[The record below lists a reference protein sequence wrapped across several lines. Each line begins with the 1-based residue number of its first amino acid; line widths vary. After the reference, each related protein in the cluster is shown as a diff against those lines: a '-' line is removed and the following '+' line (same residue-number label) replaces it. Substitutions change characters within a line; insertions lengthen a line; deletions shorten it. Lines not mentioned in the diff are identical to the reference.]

1 MRYTAGSATISSTAS
16 LESDAVHSW
25 KRYYLQYRKFREWY
39 AKQRGHQ
46 QADRTWEVLNAP
58 LVVGDLV
65 AATQGLELEIGCE
78 IEVPVP
84 STLGYIYQSESSI

>member
-1 MRYTAGSATISSTAS
+1 M
-16 LESDAVHSW
+16 VHSS
-25 KRYYLQYRKFREWY
+25 KRYHLQYCEFREGY

-46 QADRTWEVLNAP
+46 QADRTQEVLIAP
-58 LVVGDLV
+58 LVAGDLV